1 VVMAIRTRSTDLG
14 LDVKVDTTK
23 LVPTSRL
30 VAKLSGMQPQWT
42 KSVVGRNAFAHG
54 GGIHQDGVLK
64 DARTYEIMT
73 PESIGLT
80 SADRRM
86 HMGKLSGR
94 AALAA
99 QMHDLGYELEKEQLN
114 RAFEM
119 AKLLLGKK
127 KVLEEMD
134 MRYIA
139 ETTITTTVVELG
151 NA

>member
-1 VVMAIRTRSTDLG
+1 M
-14 LDVKVDTTK
+14 
-23 LVPTSRL
+23 
-30 VAKLSGMQPQWT
+30 
-42 KSVVGRNAFAHG
+42 VGQNGWGWG
-54 GGIHQDGVLK
+54 GGIQVDGVLK
-64 DARTYEIMT
+64 DAVTYEIMT
-73 PESIGLT
+73 LESIGLT

-99 QMHDLGYELEKEQLN
+99 QMRELGYELEKEQLN
-114 RAFEM
+114 HAFDM

-139 ETTITTTVVELG
+139 ETAISATVVELG

>member
-1 VVMAIRTRSTDLG
+1 MPL
-14 LDVKVDTTK
+14 
-23 LVPTSRL
+23 PT
-30 VAKLSGMQPQWT
+30 
-42 KSVVGRNAFAHG
+42 

-80 SADRRM
+80 NAERRM

-99 QMHDLGYELEKEQLN
+99 QMRELGYELEKEQLN
-114 RAFEM
+114 RAFDM

-139 ETTITTTVVELG
+139 ETVTTCSSPNKIAALPQK
-151 NA
+151 

>member
-1 VVMAIRTRSTDLG
+1 MAIE
-14 LDVKVDTTK
+14 
-23 LVPTSRL
+23 RL
-30 VAKLSGMQPQWT
+30 A
-42 KSVVGRNAFAHG
+42 
-54 GGIHQDGVLK
+54 
-64 DARTYEIMT
+64 
-73 PESIGLT
+73 ESIGLT

-99 QMHDLGYELEKEQLN
+99 QMRNLGIELEKEQLN
-114 RAFEM
+114 RAFDM

-139 ETTITTTVVELG
+139 EVALSRTQVTINTSVDSE
-151 NA
+151 

>member
-1 VVMAIRTRSTDLG
+1 M
-14 LDVKVDTTK
+14 DVKVDTTK
-23 LVPTSRL
+23 IVPTSRL

-42 KSVVGRNAFAHG
+42 KSIVGQNAFAHG

-80 SADRRM
+80 GADRRM

-99 QMHDLGYELEKEQLN
+99 QMRELGYELEREQLL
-114 RAFEM
+114 RAFDM

-127 KVLEEMD
+127 KVLEELD
-134 MRYIA
+134 LRYIA
-139 ETTITTTVVELG
+139 ETAMGRTEIVITSVVE
-151 NA
+151 

>member
-1 VVMAIRTRSTDLG
+1 MG
-14 LDVKVDTTK
+14 K
-23 LVPTSRL
+23 
-30 VAKLSGMQPQWT
+30 
-42 KSVVGRNAFAHG
+42 NAFSHG

-99 QMHDLGYELEKEQLN
+99 QMHELGYELEKEQLN
-114 RAFEM
+114 HAFDM
-119 AKLLLGKK
+119 AKMLLGKK
-127 KVLEEMD
+127 RILEEMD
-134 MRYIA
+134 IRYIA
-139 ETTITTTVVELG
+139 DRVLHPAATVSHDV
-151 NA
+151 

>member
-1 VVMAIRTRSTDLG
+1 M
-14 LDVKVDTTK
+14 
-23 LVPTSRL
+23 
-30 VAKLSGMQPQWT
+30 
-42 KSVVGRNAFAHG
+42 VGANAFAHG

-64 DARTYEIMT
+64 DTRTYEIMT

-94 AALAA
+94 AALDA
-99 QMHDLGYELEKEQLN
+99 QLRELGYQLEKEQLN
-114 RAFEM
+114 RAFDI

-139 ETTITTTVVELG
+139 GTTMTTTVVQLG
-151 NA
+151 NG

>member
-1 VVMAIRTRSTDLG
+1 MAIRTRSADLG
-14 LDVKVDTTK
+14 MDVKVDTTK
-23 LVPTSRL
+23 IISTSRL
-30 VAKLSGMQPQWT
+30 VEKLSGMHTQWT
-42 KSVVGRNAFAHG
+42 KPVVGRNSFSHG

-94 AALAA
+94 AALAE
-99 QMHDLGYELEKEQLN
+99 QMHELGYEMEKEQLN
-114 RAFEM
+114 RAFDM

-127 KVLEEMD
+127 RVLEELD
-134 MRYIA
+134 LRYIA
-139 ETTITTTVVELG
+139 ETATSTTAIELG
-151 NA
+151 KA

>member
-1 VVMAIRTRSTDLG
+1 MLLALPRSRRVERARRGGYPCSVPVCKDWG
-14 LDVKVDTTK
+14 L
-23 LVPTSRL
+23 
-30 VAKLSGMQPQWT
+30 
-42 KSVVGRNAFAHG
+42 VGQNAFAHG

-64 DARTYEIMT
+64 DASTYEIMT

-80 SADRRM
+80 AADRRM

-99 QMHDLGYELEKEQLN
+99 QMRELGYELEKDQLN
-114 RAFEM
+114 RAFDM

-139 ETTITTTVVELG
+139 ETAMTVTIVEAG

>member
-1 VVMAIRTRSTDLG
+1 
-14 LDVKVDTTK
+14 
-23 LVPTSRL
+23 
-30 VAKLSGMQPQWT
+30 MQQVC
-42 KSVVGRNAFAHG
+42 SSANAFAHT

-73 PESIGLT
+73 PESIGLS
-80 SADRRM
+80 SAERRM

-94 AALAA
+94 AALDA
-99 QMHDLGYELEKEQLN
+99 QLRELGYELEKEELN
-114 RAFEM
+114 RAFDM

-139 ETTITTTVVELG
+139 ETVVTTSAVEFEK
-151 NA
+151 A